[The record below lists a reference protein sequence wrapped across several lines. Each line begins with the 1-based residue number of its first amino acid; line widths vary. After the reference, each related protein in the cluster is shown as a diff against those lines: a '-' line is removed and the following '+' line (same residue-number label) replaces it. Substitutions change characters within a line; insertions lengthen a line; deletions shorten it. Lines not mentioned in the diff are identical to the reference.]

1 MSAIPTSVLF
11 GALVV
16 LLLLSAFFSS
26 SETGMM
32 ALNRYRLRHLVRQNH
47 RGARNAAALLDQPD
61 RLIGL
66 ILLGNNAVNIGA
78 TTLTAVI
85 SLRLFGEAAVAYG
98 ALILTFVVLIFAEVA
113 PKTLAAMY
121 PERIAFP
128 AAMIYR
134 PMMTCLYPFVWAVNK
149 VSNFLLNMFGVSAR
163 KMDQDALSTEE
174 LRTVVREAGVMIS
187 KRHQDMLVSI
197 LDLEKVT
204 VDDIM
209 VPRNEVNA
217 LDLEDHESELLE
229 QIRTS
234 QHTQLPIFRGDI
246 NSVEGI
252 VHLRRLIEPL
262 ETGALSKEV
271 IKERAK
277 EPYFLPTGTPLNVQL
292 LNFQRRE
299 ERIGLVVDEYGDV
312 QGLVALE
319 DILEEIVGQ
328 FTTDPADVSLDIHPQ
343 TDGTYLIDGSANIRE
358 LNRAMDWEFPAGG
371 PKTLNGL
378 ILEHMEAIPEP
389 GTSLLLAGYPVE
401 IIQTTEHGVKT
412 ARINPAKRQVPA
424 GESVHD

>member
-1 MSAIPTSVLF
+1 
-11 GALVV
+11 
-16 LLLLSAFFSS
+16 
-26 SETGMM
+26 MM